1 METFDKEGIAL
12 SSLNMVKHGLHVCL
26 AVMLAVCFRRG
37 EAGLSSISWLKLRK
51 AQPSTL
57 VMSALLS
64 SIASYWL
71 SGKQY
76 VN

>member
-1 METFDKEGIAL
+1 MVSVAL
-12 SSLNMVKHGLHVCL
+12 STLNMVKHGLHVCL

-57 VMSALLS
+57 VMSALFS

-71 SGKQY
+71 SE
-76 VN
+76 

>member
-1 METFDKEGIAL
+1 METFDMKSIAL
-12 SSLNMVKHGLHVCL
+12 SVLNMVKHGLHVCL

-57 VMSALLS
+57 VMSALFS

-71 SGKQY
+71 SWKQ
-76 VN
+76 

>member
-1 METFDKEGIAL
+1 MESIAL
-12 SSLNMVKHGLHVCL
+12 STLNMVKHGLHVCL

-57 VMSALLS
+57 VMSALFS

-76 VN
+76 DN